1 MTKIGKW
8 VSHTVDDGTIVR
20 VRRVPWRTKKADG
33 SWVDS
38 ENVAVVIQ
46 RIKDTVVDFKIDE
59 SEGKALL
66 KLLKEVFAS
75 GSS

>member
-1 MTKIGKW
+1 M
-8 VSHTVDDGTIVR
+8 
-20 VRRVPWRTKKADG
+20 PWRTKKADG